1 MTSKAV
7 PVPFTQAVIRFKDC
21 PDDER
26 LEKVCSH
33 FRSSGK
39 TVSDDYLGASL
50 SSSHAH
56 AQARPLPSTLSHGSI
71 SQVSSSF
78 QPHHFFIASS
88 LYLILTLFKMLQ
100 LERSGLRSYS
110 TTILCTTQ
118 SRRPS
123 SPSCRT
129 I

>member
-1 MTSKAV
+1 MTTNAV

-56 AQARPLPSTLSHGSI
+56 AQASPLPSTLSHGSI
-71 SQVSSSF
+71 SQVSSSYNGF

-88 LYLILTLFKMLQ
+88 LYLILTLFK
-100 LERSGLRSYS
+100 
-110 TTILCTTQ
+110 CF
-118 SRRPS
+118 S
-123 SPSCRT
+123 SSAPG
-129 I
+129 